1 MTISQGDTLPDATL
15 VELGA
20 DGPAPVKMSDK
31 VKGRKVVIFAVPGAF
46 TPTCHSA
53 HVPSFVRT
61 KDQFDAKG
69 VDEIICVSCN
79 DPFVMKAWGEATGA
93 TEAGITMLADAQS
106 EFTKAVGMDFD
117 AAPAGLVARSK
128 RYAMLVEDGKV
139 TLFQPEEG
147 PGVCDLSG
155 GEALLANM

>member
-1 MTISQGDTLPDATL
+1 MAISQGDNLPDATL
-15 VELGA
+15 VQMGA
-20 DGPAPVKMSDK
+20 EGPAQVKMADK

-61 KDQFDAKG
+61 KDRFDAKG

-93 TEAGITMLADAQS
+93 AAAGITMLADAQS
-106 EFTKAVGMDFD
+106 EFTKAIGMDFD
-117 AAPAGLVARSK
+117 APPAGLMGRSK
-128 RYAMLVEDGKV
+128 RYAMLVEDGKI
-139 TLFQPEEG
+139 TLFQPEES
-147 PGVCDLSG
+147 PGVCEVSA

>member
-1 MTISQGDTLPDATL
+1 MTISQGDQLPDATL

-20 DGPAPVKMSDK
+20 DGPAPVSMAAKT
-31 VKGRKVVIFAVPGAF
+31 KGRKVVIFAVPGAY

-69 VDEIICVSCN
+69 VDEIICVSVN
-79 DPFVMKAWGEATGA
+79 DPFVMKAWGESTGA
-93 TEAGITMLADAQS
+93 TDAGITMLGDADS
-106 EFTKAVGMDFD
+106 TFTKALGMEFS
-117 AAPAGLVARSK
+117 APPAGLNDRSK

-139 TLFQPEEG
+139 TLLQQEES
-147 PGVCDLSG
+147 PGTCEVSA
-155 GEALLANM
+155 GEALLVNM

>member
-15 VELGA
+15 VQMGA
-20 DGPAPVKMSDK
+20 DGPAPVRIADK
-31 VKGRKVVIFAVPGAF
+31 LKGRKVVIFAVPGAF

-69 VDEIICVSCN
+69 VDEIICISCN

-93 TEAGITMLADAQS
+93 TDAGITMLADAS
-106 EFTKAVGMDFD
+106 SDFTKAIGMDFT

-139 TLFQPEEG
+139 TLFQPEEA